1 MDENVSGAFDEQEY
15 IETGGGIMELKD
27 LVGEHLLDAV
37 DFSNEQVKGWGSEFE
52 NAQVMRFRLDGI
64 VYTVTEDPSDGY
76 RSSMRE
82 ITAGDGE
89 MTNIFSPIPVLG
101 WHRAINKYGES
112 ENILELID
120 VLSGKVVV
128 EVGTED
134 YDDFYPIFVANFQP
148 GAILHFLQT

>member
-1 MDENVSGAFDEQEY
+1 
-15 IETGGGIMELKD
+15 MELKD

-82 ITAGDGE
+82 ITTGE
-89 MTNIFSPIPVLG
+89 WRMSNTFSPIRVVG
-101 WHRAINKYGES
+101 CQRTMYGHGHS
-112 ENILELID
+112 ADILELID
-120 VLSGKVVV
+120 VVSGKIVI
-128 EVGTED
+128 EVGTMDEED
-134 YDDFYPIFVANFQP
+134 YYPNFVANFNP
-148 GAILHFLQT
+148 EAIAVENMKHYTEEIK